1 MVTFRS
7 GVLRP
12 IISLKELERLL
23 RVLVPDSIAVV
34 ENSAPSARD
43 KRDVIQNF
51 NEMFTTMDRHRVA
64 EEQARE
70 MGTEELGKLLRDD
83 EE

>member
-51 NEMFTTMDRHRVA
+51 NEMFTTMDRVA